1 MMSVVTM
8 MRLCFLMV
16 SPLPFLLVEIIAY
29 LHLKRHLRYKKS
41 FIDERKKANHSP
53 LSFFNIMNIDFSW
66 CCASEEI

>member
-29 LHLKRHLRYKKS
+29 IRLKDILGIKKS
-41 FIDERKKANHSP
+41 FIDERKKAIHSP